1 MATILLTDEEYAF
14 VKQLKEDMQ
23 KRIPHSSPRAATHF
37 TTIANHCMKFLAK
50 EDGKRAQRQTL
61 VSDREQLEQAKQA
74 RRAQAQTARAPGQS
88 QPSQQSTQRP
98 ETGRTTQSQSA

>member
-1 MATILLTDEEYAF
+1 MATILLTDEEYTF

-23 KRIPHSSPRAATHF
+23 KRIPQSSPRAATHF

-50 EDGKRAQRQTL
+50 EDGKRAQRHTL

-74 RRAQAQTARAPGQS
+74 RRAQAQAARSQS
-88 QPSQQSTQRP
+88 QPQASPPNTSRS
-98 ETGRTTQSQSA
+98 GSAPTSKSA

>member
-23 KRIPHSSPRAATHF
+23 KRIPQSSPRAATHF

-74 RRAQAQTARAPGQS
+74 RRAQAQAARSQVQPAQPNASRPG
-88 QPSQQSTQRP
+88 P
-98 ETGRTTQSQSA
+98 GRTTPSQSA